1 MSAGSST
8 FYLQICKFLS
18 GAEGIRIPDLRRAK
32 AARCFAASFQSM
44 QNRCKQLY
52 FCDDAFLCISGV
64 LLGLLHGCCNAALML
79 LVFGA
84 STTISSKPRGCKAGS
99 GCSARLA
106 AATREVFLAQGQ

>member
-18 GAEGIRIPDLRRAK
+18 GAEGILIPDLRRAK

-64 LLGLLHGCCNAALML
+64 LLGLLQRGANITRVWSLNPHQFEAERLHSRLRVFCAA
-79 LVFGA
+79 
-84 STTISSKPRGCKAGS
+84 C
-99 GCSARLA
+99 
-106 AATREVFLAQGQ
+106 